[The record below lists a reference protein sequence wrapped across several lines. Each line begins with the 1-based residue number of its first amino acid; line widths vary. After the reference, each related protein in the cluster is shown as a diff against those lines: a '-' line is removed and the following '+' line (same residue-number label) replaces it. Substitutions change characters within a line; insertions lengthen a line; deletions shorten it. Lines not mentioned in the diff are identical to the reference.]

1 MLLTGLL
8 MPVIVWRASR
18 GLAGLGWPYSHGIC
32 LLVWDGEGIWVTW
45 LASSSR
51 LACASSLN
59 GFRVPRERAETRKVS
74 SSLRLELAHCLF
86 F

>member
-1 MLLTGLL
+1 
-8 MPVIVWRASR
+8 MPAIVWRASR